1 MVLHFIGEIVSKS
14 VQIEKICEFCGSLF
28 TAQKLTTR
36 YCSHLCNSR
45 AYKAN
50 IRNSKIEENKN
61 QTALIIE
68 QKPIKELQWKEILTI
83 SDTAIFIGVSRPTVY
98 NCLPK
103 EELNSIS
110 LGYKTLFAVLTLMH
124 SFLTLNRIKHIQR
137 EIANLLLNSIVS
149 KKLWKPLELKS
160 RMYIISIR

>member
-1 MVLHFIGEIVSKS
+1 M
-14 VQIEKICEFCGSLF
+14 EKDI
-28 TAQKLTTR
+28 
-36 YCSHLCNSR
+36 
-45 AYKAN
+45 
-50 IRNSKIEENKN
+50 
-61 QTALIIE
+61 
-68 QKPIKELQWKEILTI
+68 TI
-83 SDTAIFIGVSRPTVY
+83 SDTAIFIVVSRPTVY

-149 KKLWKPLELKS
+149 KKLWKPLELKN
-160 RMYIISIR
+160 RMYIR